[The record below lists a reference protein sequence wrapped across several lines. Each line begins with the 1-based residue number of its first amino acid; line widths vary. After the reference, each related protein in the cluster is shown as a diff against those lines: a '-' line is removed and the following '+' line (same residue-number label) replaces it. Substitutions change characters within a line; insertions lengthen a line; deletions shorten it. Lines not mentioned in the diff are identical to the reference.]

1 MEKKKIFKPQF
12 SLTGWISSIIILL
25 ISSLIVF
32 AILKA
37 IPFIPKGIPLHEHIL
52 FGVTFIMAC
61 CFLLASL
68 GFLLIYPTM
77 RYEVE
82 NGYLILRCGPFRSK
96 ISIKDCEIIGTHTL
110 KYHPTSTGWKIPGY
124 ALFRVYYADAG
135 YVKMYSTAMLRNILL
150 IQTEKEI
157 YGITPADEEGFIK
170 EIERQ
175 KGAKIY

>member
-1 MEKKKIFKPQF
+1 MERIKKIFKPKF
-12 SLTGWISSIIILL
+12 SLVGWVLSIVPAIIMGLLLLRITEISLTSDRVAWA
-25 ISSLIVF
+25 SLILTSCILVAFVF
-32 AILKA
+32 
-37 IPFIPKGIPLHEHIL
+37 
-52 FGVTFIMAC
+52 
-61 CFLLASL
+61 
-68 GFLLIYPTM
+68 FLLIYPTM
-77 RYEVE
+77 RYEIE
-82 NGYLILRCGPFRSK
+82 NGYLTLRCGPFRSK

-135 YVKMYSTAMLRNILL
+135 YVRMYSTAMLRNILL